1 MTRSILIYGKK
12 VDDSLWR
19 AELQRWPRWPW
30 LPSSMSPVWR
40 ERWSCP
46 EAMPT
51 RTRTPPQRSLIPPP
65 PMPTGRTLVYSTMIR
80 VVVAQ
85 QTQVGVA
92 SATAR
97 FAAAPG
103 NFAAIGA
110 VGCWAI
116 KTYRLYHSH
125 YYGLTTTAC
134 LEMPTMQ
141 FLHEFKNRHFC
152 TLSD

>member
-1 MTRSILIYGKK
+1 
-12 VDDSLWR
+12 
-19 AELQRWPRWPW
+19 
-30 LPSSMSPVWR
+30 
-40 ERWSCP
+40 
-46 EAMPT
+46 
-51 RTRTPPQRSLIPPP
+51 
-65 PMPTGRTLVYSTMIR
+65 MPTGRTLVYSTMIR

-152 TLSD
+152 TLSDWYNLKKEALKYRINISILKHICEHLSHSNSTAVRLDN